1 MKTKTLIIDYG
12 TGNLLSLKRALEH
25 VGAEVIISD
34 NHRKI
39 DDASHIILPGV
50 GAFKKAVDVLK
61 EKKLDEIIKKV
72 VEKKRNFLGI
82 CLGMQLLLKKSYEHG
97 VTKGLGIF
105 DGEVKSIKTLK
116 NSIDIKIPN
125 IGWYNLQPEYEK
137 KQFNIFKDLNDKDNF
152 YFVHSFLS
160 DVKKNNEKNFSIKY
174 FNINIPAIIS
184 KNNIFGFQFHPEKS
198 GKSGLKLLKNF
209 TNLK

>member
-82 CLGMQLLLKKSYEHG
+82 CL
-97 VTKGLGIF
+97 
-105 DGEVKSIKTLK
+105 
-116 NSIDIKIPN
+116 
-125 IGWYNLQPEYEK
+125 
-137 KQFNIFKDLNDKDNF
+137 
-152 YFVHSFLS
+152 
-160 DVKKNNEKNFSIKY
+160 
-174 FNINIPAIIS
+174 AIS
-184 KNNIFGFQFHPEKS
+184 
-198 GKSGLKLLKNF
+198 
-209 TNLK
+209 